1 MARVGFLGLGSM
13 GQAMARRLLD
23 AGHDV
28 VVWNRSA
35 EPRAE
40 LSDSGATAVETPAE
54 ALAVDLSVSMLAND
68 DAADSVLSAD
78 NLPSDR
84 VVHAN
89 MASVSPDM
97 ATSLSE
103 RFAKAGHGYVASPV
117 LGRPHVAAEG
127 GLNIL
132 AAGSTGDIERMKP
145 LFDAMGQRT
154 WPLGEHAPTA
164 NVVKI
169 AVNYNIIHAIQALAE
184 SVAITTTAGVK
195 PEDFVE
201 VLTKTLFG
209 GVVYSGYGAL
219 VAERNYTPTAFSLE
233 LGLKD
238 LGLAESAAHSAGLT
252 LPSSAVLRELF
263 ESALADPEIA
273 DKDWSALAEVT
284 LSQMKSEE

>member
-13 GQAMARRLLD
+13 GQAMARRLLE

-84 VVHAN
+84 IVHAN

-169 AVNYNIIHAIQALAE
+169 AVNYNIMHAIQALAE

-219 VAERNYTPTAFSLE
+219 VAERSYTPTAFSLE

-284 LSQMKSEE
+284 LSQIKSEE

>member
-13 GQAMARRLLD
+13 GQAMARRLLE

-78 NLPSDR
+78 NFPSDR
-84 VVHAN
+84 IVHAN

-103 RFAKAGHGYVASPV
+103 RFAQAGHGYVASPV

-132 AAGSTGDIERMKP
+132 AAGSAEDIERMKP

-219 VAERNYTPTAFSLE
+219 VAERKYTPTAFSLE

>member
-13 GQAMARRLLD
+13 GQAMARRLLE

-84 VVHAN
+84 IVHAN

-184 SVAITTTAGVK
+184 SVAITTAAGVK

-219 VAERNYTPTAFSLE
+219 VAERSYTPTAFSLE

>member
-13 GQAMARRLLD
+13 GQAMARRLLE

-35 EPRAE
+35 GPRAE

-84 VVHAN
+84 IVHAN

-184 SVAITTTAGVK
+184 SVAITTAAGVK

-219 VAERNYTPTAFSLE
+219 VAERSYTPTAFSLE

-252 LPSSAVLRELF
+252 LPSSAVLRGLF

>member
-13 GQAMARRLLD
+13 GQAMARRLLE

-40 LSDSGATAVETPAE
+40 LSASGATAVETPAE

-84 VVHAN
+84 IVHAN

-132 AAGSTGDIERMKP
+132 AAGSTADIERMKP

-219 VAERNYTPTAFSLE
+219 VAERSYTPTAFSLE

-252 LPSSAVLRELF
+252 LPSSTVLRGLF

>member
-13 GQAMARRLLD
+13 GQAMARRLLE

-84 VVHAN
+84 IVHAN

-184 SVAITTTAGVK
+184 SVAITTAAGVK

-219 VAERNYTPTAFSLE
+219 VAERSYTPTAFSLE

-252 LPSSAVLRELF
+252 LPSSAVLRGLF

>member
-13 GQAMARRLLD
+13 GQAMARRLLE

-84 VVHAN
+84 SVHAN

-184 SVAITTTAGVK
+184 SVAITTAAGVK

-219 VAERNYTPTAFSLE
+219 VAERSYTPTAFSLE

-252 LPSSAVLRELF
+252 LPSSAVLRGLF

>member
-13 GQAMARRLLD
+13 GQAMARRLLE

-84 VVHAN
+84 IVHAN
-89 MASVSPDM
+89 MASVSPDL

-184 SVAITTTAGVK
+184 SVAITTAAGVK

-219 VAERNYTPTAFSLE
+219 VAERSYTPTAFSLE

-252 LPSSAVLRELF
+252 LPSSAVLRGLF

>member
-13 GQAMARRLLD
+13 GQAMARRLLE

-35 EPRAE
+35 EPRTE

-78 NLPSDR
+78 NFPSDR
-84 VVHAN
+84 IVHAN

-103 RFAKAGHGYVASPV
+103 RFAQAGHGYVASPV

-132 AAGSTGDIERMKP
+132 AAGSAEDIERMKP

-219 VAERNYTPTAFSLE
+219 VAERSYTPTAFSLE

-284 LSQMKSEE
+284 LSQIKSEE

>member
-13 GQAMARRLLD
+13 GQAMARRLLE

-40 LSDSGATAVETPAE
+40 LSESGATAVETPAE

-84 VVHAN
+84 IVHAN
-89 MASVSPDM
+89 MASVSPAM
-97 ATSLSE
+97 AASLSE
-103 RFAKAGHGYVASPV
+103 RFAEAGHGYVASPV

-132 AAGSTGDIERMKP
+132 AAGSTEDIERMKP

-209 GVVYSGYGAL
+209 GVVYTGYGAL
-219 VAERNYTPTAFSLE
+219 VAERSYTPTAFSLE

-273 DKDWSALAEVT
+273 HKDWSALAEVT
-284 LSQMKSEE
+284 LSQMKSKE

>member
-13 GQAMARRLLD
+13 GQAMARRLLE

-84 VVHAN
+84 IVHAN

-219 VAERNYTPTAFSLE
+219 VAERSYTPTAFSLE

>member
-13 GQAMARRLLD
+13 GQAMARRLLE

-84 VVHAN
+84 IVHAN
-89 MASVSPDM
+89 MASVSPDL

-132 AAGSTGDIERMKP
+132 AAGSTADIERMKP

-184 SVAITTTAGVK
+184 SVAITTAAGVK

-219 VAERNYTPTAFSLE
+219 VAERSYTPTAFSLE

-252 LPSSAVLRELF
+252 LPSSAVLRGLF

>member
-13 GQAMARRLLD
+13 GQAMARRLLE

-40 LSDSGATAVETPAE
+40 LSESGATAVETPAE

-84 VVHAN
+84 IVHAN

-184 SVAITTTAGVK
+184 SVAITTAAGVK

-209 GVVYSGYGAL
+209 GVVYSGYGTL
-219 VAERNYTPTAFSLE
+219 VAERSYTPTAFSLE

>member
-13 GQAMARRLLD
+13 GQAMAHRLLD

-28 VVWNRSA
+28 VVWNRSEA
-35 EPRAE
+35 PRAE
-40 LSDSGATAVETPAE
+40 LARAGATAVETPGE
-54 ALAVDLSVSMLAND
+54 ALAQDVSVSMVAND
-68 DAADSVLSAD
+68 GAADAVLSTE
-78 NLPSDR
+78 NLPATR

-97 ATSLSE
+97 GEKLAA

-117 LGRPHVAAEG
+117 LGRPAVAAAG

-132 AAGSTGDIERMKP
+132 AGGAPSDISTLQP
-145 LFDAMGQRT
+145 LFDAMGTKT
-154 WPLGEHAPTA
+154 WPMGEQARTA

-184 SVAITTTAGVK
+184 SVAITTAEGVD
-195 PEDFVE
+195 PQDFVE
-201 VLTKTLFG
+201 VLTNTLFG

-219 VAERNYTPTAFSLE
+219 IAERDYTPQAFSLE

-238 LGLAESAAHSAGLT
+238 LGLAESLAQSAGIE
-252 LPSSAVLRELF
+252 LPSSAVLREVF
-263 ESALADPEIA
+263 EKALAEPDLV
-273 DKDWSALAEVT
+273 DRDWSALAEIT
-284 LSQMKSEE
+284 LRHHES

>member
-13 GQAMARRLLD
+13 GQAMARRLLE

-78 NLPSDR
+78 NFPSDR
-84 VVHAN
+84 IVHAN

>member
-13 GQAMARRLLD
+13 GQAMARRLLE

-84 VVHAN
+84 IVHAN

-219 VAERNYTPTAFSLE
+219 VAERSYTPTAFSLE

-252 LPSSAVLRELF
+252 LPSSAVLRGLF

>member
-13 GQAMARRLLD
+13 GQAMARRLLE

-84 VVHAN
+84 IVHAN
-89 MASVSPDM
+89 MASVSPDL

-184 SVAITTTAGVK
+184 SVAITTAAGVK

-219 VAERNYTPTAFSLE
+219 VAERSYTPTAFSLE

-252 LPSSAVLRELF
+252 LPSSAVLRGLF

-284 LSQMKSEE
+284 LSQIKSEE

>member
-13 GQAMARRLLD
+13 GQAMARRLLE

-84 VVHAN
+84 IVHAN
-89 MASVSPDM
+89 MASVSPDL

-184 SVAITTTAGVK
+184 SVAITTAAGVK

-219 VAERNYTPTAFSLE
+219 VAERTYTPTAFSLE

-252 LPSSAVLRELF
+252 LPSSAVLRGLF